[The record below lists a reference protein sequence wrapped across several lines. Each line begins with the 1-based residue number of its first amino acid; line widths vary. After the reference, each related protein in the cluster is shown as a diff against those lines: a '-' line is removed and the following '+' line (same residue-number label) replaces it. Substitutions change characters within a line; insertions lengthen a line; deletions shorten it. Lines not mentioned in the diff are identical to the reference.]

1 VTFAFISPDVVDAK
15 TAVRIICGLFFVPHT
30 IAKLRN
36 VDRASLLFDKVG
48 FRPPRP
54 FVLLTVA
61 LEIVAAFGL
70 ISGLYPRFAAASAAV
85 VLVGAAYAVGRANP
99 LMWRWQHPGIEYMLF
114 WAIVCL
120 CVGFLP

>member
-1 VTFAFISPDVVDAK
+1 MFTPEFVDAK
-15 TAVRIICGLFFVPHT
+15 TAVRIVCGLFFVPHT

-36 VDRASLLFDKVG
+36 VARASLLFDEVG
-48 FRPPRP
+48 LRPPRF

-61 LEIVAAFGL
+61 LEIIAAIGL
-70 ISGLYPRFAAASAAV
+70 ISGLYPRIAAILAAI
-85 VLVGAAYAVGRANP
+85 VLAGAAYAIVRTHT